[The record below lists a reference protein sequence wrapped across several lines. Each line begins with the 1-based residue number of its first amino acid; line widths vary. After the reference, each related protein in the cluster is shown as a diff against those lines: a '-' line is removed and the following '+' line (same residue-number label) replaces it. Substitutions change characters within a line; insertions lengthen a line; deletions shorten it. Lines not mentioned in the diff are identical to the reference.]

1 MKEAILFL
9 SKGGIIM
16 VPLILC
22 SVTGLAIVIEKALS
36 LRYKK
41 VLIPEIINVID
52 SIETVKDIKMATN
65 ICKKNSGPLANIIL
79 TGLRY
84 QSLPMDE
91 IKELINDEGRQQVRV
106 LERGLSILEIIA
118 SVAPLLGL
126 LGTVVGM
133 IKVFNVISTQGAGQA
148 NLLAGGISEALI
160 TTASGLVIGI
170 PILVAYHYFTNRAE
184 NFILD
189 IEKYSTALLH
199 KIRLINQPEFINLPK
214 DEI

>member
-9 SKGGIIM
+9 SKGGVVMI
-16 VPLILC
+16 PLILC
-22 SVTGLAIVIEKALS
+22 SIIGLAIVIEKAFS
-36 LRYKK
+36 LRRRQ

-52 SIETVKDIKMATN
+52 SIETVDDIKLAIN
-65 ICKKNSGPLANIIL
+65 ICKKNTGPLANIIL
-79 TGLRY
+79 TGLSY

-91 IKELINDEGRQQVRV
+91 IKELINDEGRQQVRI

-118 SVAPLLGL
+118 GIAPLLGL

-170 PILVAYHYFTNRAE
+170 PILVAFFYYTKRAE
-184 NFILD
+184 NYILD
-189 IEKYSTALLH
+189 IEKYSTALLQ
-199 KIRLINQPEFINLPK
+199 KIRIINLPQTTK
-214 DEI
+214 VSQNAI